1 MFLSE
6 FGKIEKRAGA
16 VSPATVTVS
25 GGDFAVYTD
34 SEKRDIAVISPMGYI
49 WKPEVGHDIFVI
61 KADTGTSCILGASQR
76 PEDGMSPGDIM
87 IKNQSGDSIVLKRSG
102 GISIKGNVTVS
113 GTLYASGGVS
123 GGA

>member
-6 FGKIEKRAGA
+6 LGKSEKSAGA
-16 VSPATVTVS
+16 VSPAAVTVS
-25 GGDFAVYTD
+25 EGGFAVYTD
-34 SEKRDIAVISPMGYI
+34 SEKRNVAVISPMGYV
-49 WKPEVGHDIFVI
+49 WKPEVGRDIFVI
-61 KADTGTSCILGASQR
+61 KTDTGESCIFGAEQEY
-76 PEDGMSPGDIM
+76 EDMSPGDIM

-102 GISIKGNVTVS
+102 GININGNVTVL